1 MPVIRDPD
9 YIDYGEYSYQTLTDP
24 YTASKNNPGQPAQLL
39 IDYDNKKFALTA
51 PKYGEI
57 GAGNTNLVG
66 YGGTGG
72 VTGQALYSKFKQIW
86 KEDNVAI
93 KFPFP
98 MEAITPE
105 SFEFINGW
113 EPDGGDE
120 RDDSGAT
127 QLDWFTNG
135 GAGIATG
142 PAITRKLIK
151 DCGWAER
158 TTVAE
163 GNAIKR
169 KYFGIITLG
178 AIARPTDEGGITPVN
193 ATIYC
198 SQLNPATRFTFN
210 GSDIISNDRI
220 SVTAPM
226 VDMYTGSRVVYQEPT
241 GTPVGIGLTHNNF
254 YFIRFASS
262 SAYAKSGER
271 HGTVGVT
278 TAFRIQFHPTQLDAL
293 NNTNRIGLT
302 TVAGIASIRHQSD
315 APNFFFDI
323 TEEGGAANEPFL
335 FEFSAPGP
343 DYQVYYNYD
352 NYFKI
357 YNREKARTYAEQAI
371 SQVGVTQVNYQAY
384 RIPLATTV
392 DSNLQSAGQDISD
405 TTLGDGS
412 QGSEGVYS
420 GIAVSFHQSPV
431 QYSVN
436 GIPYDFNVTI
446 DANQKSIT
454 NVYQFVQGLLRTP
467 TRTTDIAQ
475 AGTAYTSMNSLSAVG
490 FGTDVVGARNEYGN
504 DLRVG
509 VIEEPLLEFIG
520 NTLYAKQRQ
529 DIYGEINPGEVNH
542 GVYIKNVSSGQL
554 TDVVYYDNDGFT
566 RTEPFVSSYTL
577 VFNTNLNADNDARF
591 WIFYDTDETIPG
603 ITTTFGLTDTGVVGV
618 SDGIDATNNQFV
630 SGNTQGFHPFVN
642 GQEVVAIATV
652 TDPGIGITCD
662 TLAAGIVTYTLGN
675 ESTLAYELVSP
686 GVDPTSYANQ
696 TYTLGEN
703 NPTLYVYGGDT
714 AVFDTTAAGSGHP
727 FWIKVGN
734 PFDETSYQT
743 GTQGYLTDSEPAGI
757 ASVLN
762 NGGYD
767 DEGVVTN
774 NTGIVTMIVPE
785 NYTAGT
791 QYYYICSN
799 HVAMRGE
806 IKILDKRQDSAFKYY
821 VNAQKSPGIGQ
832 TYSDI
837 TESGNAPNV
846 IGTGLTSTF
855 RLHTTYLDA
864 VANGGV
870 GINTI
875 GLTTSTTDTG
885 NVTFTQ
891 VDVNYQENNATVVQT
906 SDKQFGFDDGAGNV
920 GAAQTYSRPF
930 LYMDGVDVPSSGRFD
945 FTFAYDNNQQ
955 RNRTKS
961 QAASA
966 KIITIGLGGAQYLSQ
981 DFPISNEKNITVNIS
996 AALERVYSDPV
1007 N

>member
-9 YIDYGEYSYQTLTDP
+9 FLDYGEYIYQNLTDP
-24 YTASKNNPGQPAQLL
+24 YTASKNNAGQPAQLL
-39 IDYDNKKFALTA
+39 IDYESKKFALTA

-86 KEDNVAI
+86 KEDNIAV

-120 RDDSGAT
+120 RDDASAT

-178 AIARPTDEGGITPVN
+178 AISRPTDEAGTTPVN

-210 GSDIISNDRI
+210 GSDIISNDRV

-226 VDMYTGSRVVYQEPT
+226 IDMYTGSRVVYQEPT
-241 GTPVGIGLTHNNF
+241 STPVGIGLTHNNF
-254 YFIRFASS
+254 YYIRFASS

-271 HGTVGVT
+271 HGTIGVT
-278 TAFRIQFHPTQLDAL
+278 TAFRIQFHPTLTDAL

-302 TVAGIASIRHQSD
+302 TNAGIASIRHQSD

-335 FEFSAPGP
+335 FEFSAGAP

-384 RIPLATTV
+384 RIPLATTI
-392 DSNLQSAGQDISD
+392 DSNLQTGGQDISD
-405 TTLGDGS
+405 TTLGEGS
-412 QGSEGVYS
+412 QGAEGVYS

-431 QYSVN
+431 QYEVN
-436 GIPYDFNVTI
+436 GINYDFNVTI

-454 NVYQFVQGLLRTP
+454 NVYQYVQGLLRTP
-467 TRTTDIAQ
+467 SRTTDVAQ
-475 AGTAYTSMNSLSAVG
+475 AGLAYTSMNSLSAVG
-490 FGTDVVGARNEYGN
+490 FGTDVVGGRNEYGN

-509 VIEEPLLEFIG
+509 VTEEPLLEFIG
-520 NTLYAKQRQ
+520 NTLYAKLRE
-529 DIYGEINPGEVNH
+529 DIYGETNPGDTNY

-554 TDVVYYDNDGFT
+554 TDVVYYDNDGQT

-591 WIFYDTDETIPG
+591 WIFYDTDETLPG
-603 ITTTFGLTDTGVVGV
+603 ITTTFSLDAAGVVGSV
-618 SDGIDATNNQFV
+618 DGIDATNDQFV
-630 SGNTQGFHPFVN
+630 SGNSIGFHPFVN

-675 ESTLAYELVSP
+675 ESTQAYELVSP
-686 GVDPTSYANQ
+686 GVDPSDYASK
-696 TYTLGEN
+696 TYVLGEN

-714 AVFDTTAAGSGHP
+714 AVFDITAAGSNHP

-757 ASVLN
+757 ASVIN

-767 DEGVVTN
+767 DEGVTTN

-785 NYTAGT
+785 DYSPGT

-837 TESGNAPNV
+837 TESGNSPNV
-846 IGTGLTSTF
+846 VGVGSTSTF
-855 RLHTTYLDA
+855 RLHRTYLDS

-875 GLTTSTTDTG
+875 DLTVSTTDTG

-906 SDKQFGFDDGAGNV
+906 SDKQFAFEDGQGNV
-920 GAAQTYSRPF
+920 GSAQTYSRPL
-930 LYMDGVDVPSSGRFD
+930 LYMDGVDVPSGGRFD
-945 FTFAYDNNQQ
+945 FTYAYDNNEQ

-966 KIITIGLGGAQYLSQ
+966 KIVTIGLAGAQFLSQ
-981 DFPISNEKNITVNIS
+981 DFPISNEKNVTVNIS
-996 AALERVYSDPV
+996 AALERVYSDPT
-1007 N
+1007 